1 MQRIFAFILGVAAVC
16 AAAQGAL
23 AGEKIRLAQTSNV
36 TNCMMICNSAAANC
50 RTTCVLPG
58 NLPTTVAGA
67 ANIATNAGTTN
78 AGPSVACLL
87 NCNTTQLACHTTCG
101 QQSPS
106 R

>member
-1 MQRIFAFILGVAAVC
+1 MRQFFAFALGAVALC
-16 AAAQGAL
+16 AAAHGAS
-23 AGEKIRLAQTSNV
+23 AEQKIRLAQTSNT

-58 NLPTTVAGA
+58 NLPTTTAAA
-67 ANIATNAGTTN
+67 ANIVTNAGTTN

-87 NCNTTQLACHTTCG
+87 NCSTTELGCHTACG

>member
-1 MQRIFAFILGVAAVC
+1 MRHFLAFAFSAVALC
-16 AAAQGAL
+16 AAAQDAS
-23 AGEKIRLAQTSNV
+23 AEQRIRLAQTSNT

-58 NLPTTVAGA
+58 NLPTTAAAA
-67 ANIATNAGTTN
+67 ANIVTNAGTTN

-87 NCNTTQLACHTTCG
+87 NCSTTELGCHTACG